1 MLPCKKNRLVLQY
14 LYLKNQKL
22 NRTGIFICATFF
34 ICNICVFL
42 VKIKIML
49 LENLQT
55 VEYLNYKTSILIFIT
70 MVIAIMVPA
79 LFVGLNNVLKR
90 IEIMEKGISELSK
103 IPIMIS
109 NIENNQYK
117 EICKLKDEI
126 SEIKEESK
134 ELEEK
139 IRISEINK

>member
-1 MLPCKKNRLVLQY
+1 
-14 LYLKNQKL
+14 
-22 NRTGIFICATFF
+22 
-34 ICNICVFL
+34 
-42 VKIKIML
+42 ML
-49 LENLQT
+49 LENLQM

-70 MVIAIMVPA
+70 IFIAIMVPA
-79 LFVGLNNVLKR
+79 LFVGLNNYLKR
-90 IEIMEKGISELSK
+90 IEKGISELSK

-117 EICKLKDEI
+117 ELCKLKDEI

>member
-1 MLPCKKNRLVLQY
+1 
-14 LYLKNQKL
+14 
-22 NRTGIFICATFF
+22 
-34 ICNICVFL
+34 
-42 VKIKIML
+42 ML
-49 LENLQT
+49 LENLQI
-55 VEYLNYKTSILIFIT
+55 VEYLNYKTSVLIFIT

-79 LFVGLNNVLKR
+79 LFVGLNKVLKR
-90 IEIMEKGISELSK
+90 IEIMEKAISELSK
-103 IPIMIS
+103 ISIMIS

-117 EICKLKDEI
+117 ELCKLKDEI

>member
-1 MLPCKKNRLVLQY
+1 
-14 LYLKNQKL
+14 
-22 NRTGIFICATFF
+22 
-34 ICNICVFL
+34 
-42 VKIKIML
+42 ML

-55 VEYLNYKTSILIFIT
+55 VEYLNYKTSLLIFIT

-79 LFVGLNNVLKR
+79 LFVGLNKVLKR

-117 EICKLKDEI
+117 ELCKLKDEI

>member
-1 MLPCKKNRLVLQY
+1 
-14 LYLKNQKL
+14 
-22 NRTGIFICATFF
+22 
-34 ICNICVFL
+34 
-42 VKIKIML
+42 ML

-70 MVIAIMVPA
+70 MVIAIIVPA

-103 IPIMIS
+103 ISIMIS

-117 EICKLKDEI
+117 ELSKLKDEI
-126 SEIKEESK
+126 SKIEEESK

>member
-1 MLPCKKNRLVLQY
+1 
-14 LYLKNQKL
+14 
-22 NRTGIFICATFF
+22 
-34 ICNICVFL
+34 
-42 VKIKIML
+42 ML
-49 LENLQT
+49 LENLQI
-55 VEYLNYKTSILIFIT
+55 VEYLNYKTSVLIFIT
-70 MVIAIMVPA
+70 MVIAIMVSA
-79 LFVGLNNVLKR
+79 LFVGLNKVLKR

-103 IPIMIS
+103 ISIMIS

-117 EICKLKDEI
+117 ELCKLKDEI

>member
-1 MLPCKKNRLVLQY
+1 
-14 LYLKNQKL
+14 
-22 NRTGIFICATFF
+22 
-34 ICNICVFL
+34 
-42 VKIKIML
+42 ML
-49 LENLQT
+49 LENLQI
-55 VEYLNYKTSILIFIT
+55 VEYLNYKTSVLIFIT
-70 MVIAIMVPA
+70 MVIAIMVSV
-79 LFVGLNNVLKR
+79 LFVGLKNVLKK

-117 EICKLKDEI
+117 ELCKLKDEI

>member
-1 MLPCKKNRLVLQY
+1 
-14 LYLKNQKL
+14 
-22 NRTGIFICATFF
+22 
-34 ICNICVFL
+34 
-42 VKIKIML
+42 ML

-79 LFVGLNNVLKR
+79 LFVGLNNVLKK

-103 IPIMIS
+103 ISIMIS

>member
-1 MLPCKKNRLVLQY
+1 
-14 LYLKNQKL
+14 
-22 NRTGIFICATFF
+22 
-34 ICNICVFL
+34 
-42 VKIKIML
+42 ML

-117 EICKLKDEI
+117 EICNLKDEI

>member
-1 MLPCKKNRLVLQY
+1 
-14 LYLKNQKL
+14 
-22 NRTGIFICATFF
+22 
-34 ICNICVFL
+34 
-42 VKIKIML
+42 ML

-79 LFVGLNNVLKR
+79 LFVGLNKVLKR

-103 IPIMIS
+103 ISIMIS

-117 EICKLKDEI
+117 ELCKLKDEI
-126 SEIKEESK
+126 SEIEKESK

>member
-1 MLPCKKNRLVLQY
+1 
-14 LYLKNQKL
+14 
-22 NRTGIFICATFF
+22 
-34 ICNICVFL
+34 
-42 VKIKIML
+42 ML
-49 LENLQT
+49 LENLQI
-55 VEYLNYKTSILIFIT
+55 VEYLNYKTSVLIFIT
-70 MVIAIMVPA
+70 MVIAIMVPV
-79 LFVGLNNVLKR
+79 LFVGLNKVLKR

-103 IPIMIS
+103 ISIMIS

>member
-1 MLPCKKNRLVLQY
+1 
-14 LYLKNQKL
+14 
-22 NRTGIFICATFF
+22 
-34 ICNICVFL
+34 
-42 VKIKIML
+42 ML

-79 LFVGLNNVLKR
+79 LFVGINKVLKR

-103 IPIMIS
+103 ISIMIS

-117 EICKLKDEI
+117 ELCKLKDEI

>member
-1 MLPCKKNRLVLQY
+1 
-14 LYLKNQKL
+14 
-22 NRTGIFICATFF
+22 
-34 ICNICVFL
+34 
-42 VKIKIML
+42 ML

-70 MVIAIMVPA
+70 MVIVIMVPA
-79 LFVGLNNVLKR
+79 LFIELNNVLKR
-90 IEIMEKGISELSK
+90 IKTMEKAISELSK
-103 IPIMIS
+103 ISIMIS
-109 NIENNQYK
+109 NIENNHYK
-117 EICKLKDEI
+117 EIYKIKDEI

>member
-1 MLPCKKNRLVLQY
+1 
-14 LYLKNQKL
+14 
-22 NRTGIFICATFF
+22 
-34 ICNICVFL
+34 
-42 VKIKIML
+42 ML

-55 VEYLNYKTSILIFIT
+55 VEYLNYKTSVLIFIT
-70 MVIAIMVPA
+70 IFIAIMVPA
-79 LFVGLNNVLKR
+79 LFVGLNNVLKK
-90 IEIMEKGISELSK
+90 IKTMEKAISELSK

-109 NIENNQYK
+109 NIENNQYR
-117 EICKLKDEI
+117 ELCKLKDEI

>member
-1 MLPCKKNRLVLQY
+1 
-14 LYLKNQKL
+14 
-22 NRTGIFICATFF
+22 
-34 ICNICVFL
+34 
-42 VKIKIML
+42 
-49 LENLQT
+49 
-55 VEYLNYKTSILIFIT
+55 
-70 MVIAIMVPA
+70 MVPA

-103 IPIMIS
+103 ISIMIS

>member
-1 MLPCKKNRLVLQY
+1 
-14 LYLKNQKL
+14 
-22 NRTGIFICATFF
+22 
-34 ICNICVFL
+34 
-42 VKIKIML
+42 ML

-70 MVIAIMVPA
+70 MVIAIIVPA

-103 IPIMIS
+103 ISIMIS

-126 SEIKEESK
+126 TEIKEESK

>member
-1 MLPCKKNRLVLQY
+1 
-14 LYLKNQKL
+14 
-22 NRTGIFICATFF
+22 
-34 ICNICVFL
+34 
-42 VKIKIML
+42 ML

-55 VEYLNYKTSILIFIT
+55 VEYLNYKTSVLIFIT
-70 MVIAIMVPA
+70 IFIAIMVPA

-109 NIENNQYK
+109 NIENNQYR
-117 EICKLKDEI
+117 ELCKLKDEI

>member
-1 MLPCKKNRLVLQY
+1 
-14 LYLKNQKL
+14 
-22 NRTGIFICATFF
+22 
-34 ICNICVFL
+34 
-42 VKIKIML
+42 ML

-55 VEYLNYKTSILIFIT
+55 VEYLNYKTSVLIFIT
-70 MVIAIMVPA
+70 IFIAIMVPA
-79 LFVGLNNVLKR
+79 LFVGLNNYLKR
-90 IEIMEKGISELSK
+90 IEKGISELSK

-117 EICKLKDEI
+117 ELCNLKDEI

>member
-1 MLPCKKNRLVLQY
+1 
-14 LYLKNQKL
+14 
-22 NRTGIFICATFF
+22 
-34 ICNICVFL
+34 
-42 VKIKIML
+42 ML

-55 VEYLNYKTSILIFIT
+55 VEYLNYKTSVLIFIT
-70 MVIAIMVPA
+70 MIIAIMVSA
-79 LFVGLNNVLKR
+79 LFVGLNKVLKR

-117 EICKLKDEI
+117 ELCKLKDEI

>member
-1 MLPCKKNRLVLQY
+1 
-14 LYLKNQKL
+14 
-22 NRTGIFICATFF
+22 
-34 ICNICVFL
+34 
-42 VKIKIML
+42 ML

-55 VEYLNYKTSILIFIT
+55 VEYLNYKTSVLIFIT

-103 IPIMIS
+103 ISIMIS
-109 NIENNQYK
+109 NIENNHYK
-117 EICKLKDEI
+117 EIYKIKDEI
-126 SEIKEESK
+126 TEIKEESK

>member
-1 MLPCKKNRLVLQY
+1 M
-14 LYLKNQKL
+14 
-22 NRTGIFICATFF
+22 
-34 ICNICVFL
+34 
-42 VKIKIML
+42 
-49 LENLQT
+49 

-70 MVIAIMVPA
+70 MVIAIMVSV
-79 LFVGLNNVLKR
+79 LFVGLKNVLKK

-117 EICKLKDEI
+117 ELCKLKNEI

>member
-1 MLPCKKNRLVLQY
+1 
-14 LYLKNQKL
+14 
-22 NRTGIFICATFF
+22 
-34 ICNICVFL
+34 
-42 VKIKIML
+42 ML

-55 VEYLNYKTSILIFIT
+55 VEYLNYKTSVLIFIT

-79 LFVGLNNVLKR
+79 LFVGINKVLKR

-103 IPIMIS
+103 IHIMIS
-109 NIENNQYK
+109 NIENNQYR
-117 EICKLKDEI
+117 ELCKLKDEI

>member
-1 MLPCKKNRLVLQY
+1 
-14 LYLKNQKL
+14 
-22 NRTGIFICATFF
+22 
-34 ICNICVFL
+34 
-42 VKIKIML
+42 ML

-55 VEYLNYKTSILIFIT
+55 VEYLNYKTSVLIFIT

-79 LFVGLNNVLKR
+79 LFVGINKVLKR

-103 IPIMIS
+103 IHIMIS
-109 NIENNQYK
+109 NIENNQYR
-117 EICKLKDEI
+117 ELCKLKDEI
-126 SEIKEESK
+126 TEIKEESK

>member
-1 MLPCKKNRLVLQY
+1 
-14 LYLKNQKL
+14 
-22 NRTGIFICATFF
+22 
-34 ICNICVFL
+34 
-42 VKIKIML
+42 ML

-79 LFVGLNNVLKR
+79 LFVGLNKVLKR

-117 EICKLKDEI
+117 ELCKLKDEI
-126 SEIKEESK
+126 SEIEKESK

>member
-1 MLPCKKNRLVLQY
+1 
-14 LYLKNQKL
+14 
-22 NRTGIFICATFF
+22 
-34 ICNICVFL
+34 
-42 VKIKIML
+42 ML

-55 VEYLNYKTSILIFIT
+55 VEYLNYKTSVLIFIT
-70 MVIAIMVPA
+70 IFIAIMVLA
-79 LFVGLNNVLKR
+79 LFVGLNNYLKR
-90 IEIMEKGISELSK
+90 IEKGISELSK

-126 SEIKEESK
+126 SEIEKESK

>member
-1 MLPCKKNRLVLQY
+1 
-14 LYLKNQKL
+14 
-22 NRTGIFICATFF
+22 
-34 ICNICVFL
+34 
-42 VKIKIML
+42 ML
-49 LENLQT
+49 LENLQI

-79 LFVGLNNVLKR
+79 LFVGLNKVLKR

>member
-1 MLPCKKNRLVLQY
+1 
-14 LYLKNQKL
+14 
-22 NRTGIFICATFF
+22 
-34 ICNICVFL
+34 
-42 VKIKIML
+42 ML

-103 IPIMIS
+103 ISIMIS

-117 EICKLKDEI
+117 ELCKLKDEI

>member
-1 MLPCKKNRLVLQY
+1 
-14 LYLKNQKL
+14 
-22 NRTGIFICATFF
+22 
-34 ICNICVFL
+34 
-42 VKIKIML
+42 ML

-70 MVIAIMVPA
+70 MVIVIMVLV
-79 LFVGLNNVLKR
+79 LFVRLNNILKK
-90 IEIMEKGISELSK
+90 IEMIEKGIFELGK
-103 IPIMIS
+103 ISIMIS
-109 NIENNQYK
+109 NIENNQYR
-117 EICKLKDEI
+117 ELCKLKEEI

>member
-1 MLPCKKNRLVLQY
+1 
-14 LYLKNQKL
+14 
-22 NRTGIFICATFF
+22 
-34 ICNICVFL
+34 
-42 VKIKIML
+42 ML
-49 LENLQT
+49 LENLQI

-79 LFVGLNNVLKR
+79 LFVGLNNVLKK
-90 IEIMEKGISELSK
+90 IKTMEKAISELSK
-103 IPIMIS
+103 ISIMIS

-117 EICKLKDEI
+117 ELCKLKDEI

>member
-1 MLPCKKNRLVLQY
+1 
-14 LYLKNQKL
+14 
-22 NRTGIFICATFF
+22 
-34 ICNICVFL
+34 
-42 VKIKIML
+42 ML

-55 VEYLNYKTSILIFIT
+55 VEYLNYKTSVLIFIT
-70 MVIAIMVPA
+70 IFIAIMVLA
-79 LFVGLNNVLKR
+79 LFVGLKNVLKR

-109 NIENNQYK
+109 NIENNQYR
-117 EICKLKDEI
+117 ELCKLKDEI

>member
-1 MLPCKKNRLVLQY
+1 
-14 LYLKNQKL
+14 
-22 NRTGIFICATFF
+22 
-34 ICNICVFL
+34 
-42 VKIKIML
+42 ML

-79 LFVGLNNVLKR
+79 LFVGINKVLKR

-103 IPIMIS
+103 ILIMIS

-117 EICKLKDEI
+117 ELCKLKDEI

>member
-1 MLPCKKNRLVLQY
+1 
-14 LYLKNQKL
+14 
-22 NRTGIFICATFF
+22 
-34 ICNICVFL
+34 
-42 VKIKIML
+42 ML
-49 LENLQT
+49 LENLQI
-55 VEYLNYKTSILIFIT
+55 VEYLNYKTSVLIFIT

-79 LFVGLNNVLKR
+79 LFVGINKVLKR

-103 IPIMIS
+103 ISIMIS

-117 EICKLKDEI
+117 EICNLKNEI

>member
-1 MLPCKKNRLVLQY
+1 
-14 LYLKNQKL
+14 
-22 NRTGIFICATFF
+22 
-34 ICNICVFL
+34 
-42 VKIKIML
+42 ML
-49 LENLQT
+49 LENLQI

-79 LFVGLNNVLKR
+79 LFVGLNNVLKK
-90 IEIMEKGISELSK
+90 IKTMEKAISELSK
-103 IPIMIS
+103 ISIMIS
-109 NIENNQYK
+109 NIENNHYK
-117 EICKLKDEI
+117 EIYKIKDEI

>member
-1 MLPCKKNRLVLQY
+1 
-14 LYLKNQKL
+14 
-22 NRTGIFICATFF
+22 
-34 ICNICVFL
+34 
-42 VKIKIML
+42 ML
-49 LENLQT
+49 LENLQI

-79 LFVGLNNVLKR
+79 LFVGLNKVLKR

-103 IPIMIS
+103 ISIMIS

-117 EICKLKDEI
+117 EIYKIKDEI

>member
-1 MLPCKKNRLVLQY
+1 
-14 LYLKNQKL
+14 
-22 NRTGIFICATFF
+22 
-34 ICNICVFL
+34 
-42 VKIKIML
+42 ML

-90 IEIMEKGISELSK
+90 IEKKEKAISELSK
-103 IPIMIS
+103 ISIMIS

-117 EICKLKDEI
+117 ELCKLKDEI